1 MSLVVAGHKILPKR
15 LVVAVKKYLPYG
27 GGGVLDHPSH
37 NEGAI
42 NSGHINLVNIVPNLQ
57 VERATN

>member
-1 MSLVVAGHKILPKR
+1 MSLVVAGNKILPKR

-42 NSGHINLVNIVPNLQ
+42 NSGHINLRQYCAKFTSGEGN
-57 VERATN
+57 